1 MQHNQLALQLNVV
14 AYPFKDYTNQKNFN
28 EVYSY
33 MRSSIHIKILKV
45 GHFTE
50 QPKHFDVA

>member
-14 AYPFKDYTNQKNFN
+14 AYPFKDHRPEKIN

-33 MRSSIHIKILKV
+33 MRSSIGIKILKV
-45 GHFTE
+45 
-50 QPKHFDVA
+50 